1 MNSSQN
7 FKLRPTRIA
16 CAIAVALG
24 LGLFAGVH
32 AADMNITA
40 ATPDGIN
47 IRNGANAITARF
59 TNGQQVVIPG
69 LILPTPAFNAAVCYD
84 TATGTLGPCVS
95 VPSGAM
101 GATGMAG
108 ATGPAGPIGATGI
121 AGPAGPAGSGSA
133 TAGATGATGAT
144 GAIGPVGPNGTTG
157 VVGSA
162 GPTGSAGTAGATGA
176 NGAIGPAG
184 ANGTT
189 GVAGPAGPTGSAGT
203 AGATGANGAIGPAG
217 PTGATGATGA
227 SGAGAVEFADFY
239 ALMAPDNAATVA
251 NLADVK
257 FPNNGPAFGGITRL
271 TSGTFNLA
279 AIGTYQVMFQV
290 SVDEPGQ
297 LAVALN
303 GTVVANSVVGRATGT
318 SQFFGV
324 SLITTTAADTQL
336 SIKNAGSPAALTITP
351 KAGGPGE
358 VSAHVVITRL
368 R

>member
-1 MNSSQN
+1 M
-7 FKLRPTRIA
+7 
-16 CAIAVALG
+16 
-24 LGLFAGVH
+24 
-32 AADMNITA
+32 
-40 ATPDGIN
+40 
-47 IRNGANAITARF
+47 
-59 TNGQQVVIPG
+59 
-69 LILPTPAFNAAVCYD
+69 
-84 TATGTLGPCVS
+84 GPS
-95 VPSGAM
+95 
-101 GATGMAG
+101 
-108 ATGPAGPIGATGI
+108 
-121 AGPAGPAGSGSA
+121 
-133 TAGATGATGAT
+133 
-144 GAIGPVGPNGTTG
+144 
-157 VVGSA
+157 
-162 GPTGSAGTAGATGA
+162 GTAGATGA

-184 ANGTT
+184 PNGTA
-189 GVAGPAGPTGSAGT
+189 GVAGPMGPSGT
-203 AGATGANGAIGPAG
+203 AGATGANGAIGPAGPNGAAGVAGPSGPAGSAGAAGANGVDGAIGPAG

-271 TSGTFNLA
+271 TPGTFNLS

-303 GTVVANSVVGRATGT
+303 GSVVASSVVGRATGT
-318 SQFFGV
+318 SLFFGV
-324 SLITTTAADTQL
+324 SLITTTAANTQL